1 MKRICNTVVS
11 KKIEPRS
18 NEVRD
23 EISHHSENEKCNGTC
38 NDPEPL
44 PTSENRKLR
53 PSTRKSIIA
62 SAAVLEELCGAL
74 SQISAAGHPRT
85 FRLLQSSRRKAARK
99 VIEEACEVT
108 VEAVKRNADGV
119 VRESAD
125 LLYHLVVLWF
135 HMGIEPIDVWQEM
148 QTRADTLGIAE
159 KLPKPLRRKFS
170 TEQNC

>member
-11 KKIEPRS
+11 KKIAPRS
-18 NEVRD
+18 DEVRGA
-23 EISHHSENEKCNGTC
+23 ISHQAANGKHNGTC
-38 NDPEPL
+38 NPEPL
-44 PTSENRKLR
+44 PTSEDRQLR

-108 VEAVKRNADGV
+108 VEAVKRDVDGV

-148 QTRADTLGIAE
+148 KTRADTLGIAE